1 MGELRKVANNL
12 GLFSQVRVF
21 CCPVGK
27 KGTDFTVMLKIV
39 PYIYTFTRIEGYFA
53 LGFFQ
58 SLPDVDD
65 AAKRRAG
72 LGLRATDGF
81 FRVVSCCSM
90 TSASLTGFNRRAISF
105 DKRDGARRTN
115 MC

>member
-1 MGELRKVANNL
+1 MGKLRKVTDNL
-12 GLFSQVRVF
+12 GLFSQVRIF

-27 KGTDFTVMLKIV
+27 KRTDFTVMLKIV

-72 LGLRATDGF
+72 LGLRAADGF
-81 FRVVSCCSM
+81 FRVGQLPVNGFGIAHRFQ
-90 TSASLTGFNRRAISF
+90 TTGDFLRQAGWSQ
-105 DKRDGARRTN
+105 AH
-115 MC
+115 

>member
-1 MGELRKVANNL
+1 MGKLRKVTDDF

-21 CCPVGK
+21 YCPVSK
-27 KGTDFTVMLKIV
+27 KRTDFTVMLKIV

-72 LGLRATDGF
+72 LGLRAADGF
-81 FRVVSCCSM
+81 FRVVNCRSM
-90 TSASLTGFNRRAISF
+90 ASASLIGFKRRAISF